1 MANLICAKC
10 GQPIEE
16 ENLVECPFCWEIYHK
31 ECWEETKNC
40 LSCKKF
46 NLDYARVEAE
56 KEEEEQR
63 LALEK
68 ENVVQEEEQP
78 DTPEEEEEQASKFKL
93 NNTISSNMVGDMS
106 KIVLV
111 LGIVA
116 GVAIL
121 GLMVY
126 MRGLVGGAIGAVAG
140 GIIAGL
146 GYVASVL
153 VNGFAQLIDN
163 SQKSLY
169 YLSKLAS
176 NNEDDE
182 KENDD

>member
-63 LALEK
+63 LVLEK
-68 ENVVQEEEQP
+68 ENVVQEEEQA
-78 DTPEEEEEQASKFKL
+78 DTQEEEEEQPSKLKF
-93 NNTISSNMVGDMS
+93 NNTMSSNMVGDIS
-106 KIVLV
+106 KIVLI
-111 LGIVA
+111 LGVVS

-121 GLMVY
+121 ALMVY
-126 MRGLVGGAIGAVAG
+126 LKGFVGGVIGAVAG
-140 GIIAGL
+140 GIIIGV
-146 GYVASVL
+146 GYVSSVL

-163 SQKSLY
+163 SQKSTY
-169 YLSKLAS
+169 YLSRLAS